1 MFEQEIRKLYDHL
14 YANAAVKTPAAIG
27 TEIGKLLHT
36 GLYLETV
43 EEASPGFPAD
53 AGADN
58 TAETVGRARAA
69 FARMNL
75 AWSLYPERAQI
86 DLADFDLTYACA
98 RLAGVVISDPR
109 HDYLGDATEIFR
121 SDWAKQAGGQ
131 FFTDQFVTRLAMT
144 LLGFD
149 PRKGDDLVDICAG
162 TGGFLLAGLHH
173 IRRLVEK
180 ESGSTGT
187 IAALAGKAL
196 KGQDVDAGVA
206 AVANASLNSHLGAAG
221 DSLVSVG
228 DSLRIPADNHRFRAD
243 DHLCIATNPPFGT
256 KITIKDPAIL
266 KVFELGS
273 AVSARAPDILFL
285 EKNLRLLRPGQGRM
299 AVVIPYQLLS
309 GPQAR
314 TVREW
319 LLRNGKI
326 RAVIDLPSET
336 FQPHTGT
343 KASLVLIERRPR
355 PLALQDIDD
364 AHDIFFSV
372 PRWIGHDRRGN
383 RVYRGGAIL
392 TDFPG
397 VEAAFEHF
405 IAQGNVGE
413 AHKGSFLV
421 KARAILEEPSLRL
434 NAAFYAQTSSPMA
447 GPALASFVQRIFCPG
462 RFKRAYVDPGPG
474 AMPFLGGANIS
485 ELMPTGVK
493 WLAGDD
499 PKLKD
504 LRVEKGWILVTRSGS
519 TGIVASVPAA
529 WHGAAISEH
538 VIRIVPD
545 PAKID
550 PGYLLALLRSAY
562 GQAYLT
568 RGIFGSVIDEI
579 TPEYVGEMPVP
590 VPEDEA
596 LAEIA
601 KAVRDA
607 EAARDQAAAAFDT
620 AAALINRALGQT

>member
-1 MFEQEIRKLYDHL
+1 MFEQAIRKLYDHL
-14 YANAAVKTPAAIG
+14 YANAAVKSPAAIG

-43 EEASPGFPAD
+43 EEASPGFPVD
-53 AGADN
+53 AGAEN
-58 TAETVGRARAA
+58 AAENIARARAA
-69 FARMNL
+69 FARMNN
-75 AWSLYPERAQI
+75 AWALYPHLARI
-86 DLADFDLTYACA
+86 DLADFDLAYACA

-144 LLGFD
+144 LLRFD
-149 PRKGDDLVDICAG
+149 PRNGDDLVDICAG

-180 ESGSTGT
+180 ESGSAGLV
-187 IAALAGKAL
+187 APLARKAL

-206 AVANASLNSHLGAAG
+206 AVANASLNSRLGAVG

-228 DSLRIPADNHRFRAD
+228 DSLRSPSGNSRFRAGS
-243 DHLCIATNPPFGT
+243 HLCIATNPPFGT

-266 KVFELGS
+266 KDFELGF

-285 EKNLRLLRPGQGRM
+285 EKNLRLLRPGRGRM

-314 TVREW
+314 VVRDW
-319 LLRNGKI
+319 LLRNGKV
-326 RAVIDLPSET
+326 RAVVDLPAET

-355 PLALQDIDD
+355 PLALEDIDD
-364 AHDIFFSV
+364 THEIFLSV

-383 RVYRGGAIL
+383 RVYRDENIL
-392 TDFPG
+392 TDFPD

-405 IAQGNVGE
+405 LADGNVGDG
-413 AHKGSFLV
+413 HKGSFLV
-421 KARAILEEPSLRL
+421 NARTVLEEPSLRL
-434 NAAFYAQTSSPMA
+434 NAAFYAQPASPRT
-447 GPALASFVQRIFCPG
+447 GPPLASLVQRIFCPG

-474 AMPFLGGANIS
+474 AVPFLGGANIS

-504 LRVEKGWILVTRSGS
+504 LRVEEGWILVTRSGS

-529 WHGAAISEH
+529 WQDAAISEH

-590 VPEDEA
+590 ALEDKA

-601 KAVRDA
+601 KAVRNA
-607 EAARDQAAAAFDT
+607 EAARNQAAAGFDG
-620 AAALINRALGQT
+620 AAALTNRALGM